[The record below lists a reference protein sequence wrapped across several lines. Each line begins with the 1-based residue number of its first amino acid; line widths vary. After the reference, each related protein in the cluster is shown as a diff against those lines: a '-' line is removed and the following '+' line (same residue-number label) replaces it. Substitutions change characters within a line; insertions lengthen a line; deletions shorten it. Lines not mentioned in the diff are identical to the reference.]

1 MKLYTFDARQTKAR
15 VSASVAGDHIN
26 LSPKLRAAKDRNGK
40 VALLAFSNAVAIC
53 TLGWTAA
60 SPMLPWATY
69 AHGLG
74 KRKKRV
80 KR

>member
-1 MKLYTFDARQTKAR
+1 MKLYTFDAGETKAR

-40 VALLAFSNAVAIC
+40 VALLAFSNVIAIC

-60 SPMLPWATY
+60 T
-69 AHGLG
+69 
-74 KRKKRV
+74 V
-80 KR
+80 

>member
-1 MKLYTFDARQTKAR
+1 MKLYTFDADQTKAR

-40 VALLAFSNAVAIC
+40 VALLAFSNVAAIC

-60 SPMLPWATY
+60 T
-69 AHGLG
+69 
-74 KRKKRV
+74 V
-80 KR
+80 